1 MSRTRTVQ
9 TPGEAPAA
17 ELDQAATGADQPA
30 QADEVAALRE
40 QLART
45 QQLLAQATG
54 GEVVTSLVVEVDTP
68 HGAAAKAAS
77 QHLHLT
83 SAQLS
88 QMVAS
93 GEVKLTERHV
103 LCRDGWFVNP
113 AFDKA

>member
-9 TPGEAPAA
+9 TPGEAPAT
-17 ELDQAATGADQPA
+17 ESAATGADQPA
-30 QADEVAALRE
+30 GQSDEVAALRE
-40 QLART
+40 QLARA

-54 GEVVTSLVVEVDTP
+54 GEVVASVVVEVDTP

-88 QMVAS
+88 EMVAS